1 MTDFEPA
8 LLRRIRALAAAQP
21 RVLVAIDGRCAAG
34 KTTLAASLQAQL
46 ECNVFHMD
54 DFFLRPE
61 QRTSERLHQPGGNV
75 DYERFLTEVLRPLH
89 DGQAVTYRPYDCHTQ
104 QLHAPVRAEVRAVSI
119 IEGSYSCHPALWDLY
134 DLHVFLSVGL
144 EEQRRRIAARSGEK
158 MLPMFTNVWIPMEET
173 YFAQFRVAERADLSR
188 EHGIG
193 LVNCQTKC
201 NRKQVQNPT
210 SPEQNGN

>member
-1 MTDFEPA
+1 MTDFETI
-8 LLRRIRALAAAQP
+8 LLQRI

-61 QRTSERLHQPGGNV
+61 QRTPERLRQPGGNV
-75 DYERFLTEVLRPLH
+75 VDYARFLTEVLRPLH
-89 DGQAVTYRPYDCHTQ
+89 DGQAVTYRPYDCHAQ

-119 IEGSYSCHPALWDLY
+119 IEGSYSCHPALWGLY

-188 EHGIG
+188 EH
-193 LVNCQTKC
+193 
-201 NRKQVQNPT
+201 
-210 SPEQNGN
+210 

>member
-46 ECNVFHMD
+46 ACNVFHMD

-61 QRTSERLHQPGGNV
+61 QRTPERLRQPGGNV
-75 DYERFLTEVLRPLH
+75 DFERFLTEVLRPLR
-89 DGQAVTYRPYDCHTQ
+89 DGAPVTYRPYDCRTQ
-104 QLHAPVRAEVRAVSI
+104 QLCAPVHAEARPVNL

-134 DLHVFLSVGL
+134 DLHVFLSVGP
-144 EEQRRRIAARSGEK
+144 EEQHRRIAARNGEK

-201 NRKQVQNPT
+201 NT
-210 SPEQNGN
+210 

>member
-1 MTDFEPA
+1 MTDFETI
-8 LLRRIRALAAAQP
+8 LLQRIRALAAAQP

-89 DGQAVTYRPYDCHTQ
+89 DGQAVTYRPYDCHAQ
-104 QLHAPVRAEVRAVSI
+104 QLHAPVRAEVRPVSI

-134 DLHVFLSVGL
+134 DLHVFLSVGP
-144 EEQRRRIAARSGEK
+144 EEQHRRIAARNGEK

-173 YFAQFRVAERADLSR
+173 YFARFQVAERADLCW
-188 EHGIG
+188 EH
-193 LVNCQTKC
+193 
-201 NRKQVQNPT
+201 
-210 SPEQNGN
+210 

>member
-8 LLRRIRALAAAQP
+8 LLLRIRALAAAQP

-46 ECNVFHMD
+46 ACNVFHMD

-61 QRTSERLHQPGGNV
+61 QRTPERLRQPGSNV
-75 DYERFLTEVLRPLH
+75 DFERFLTEVLRPLR
-89 DGQAVTYRPYDCHTQ
+89 DGAPVTYRPYDCRTQ
-104 QLHAPVRAEVRAVSI
+104 RLCAPVHAEARPVNL

-134 DLHVFLSVGL
+134 DLHVFLSVGP
-144 EEQRRRIAARSGEK
+144 EEQHRRIAARNGEK

-173 YFAQFRVAERADLSR
+173 YFARFQVAERADLCR
-188 EHGIG
+188 E
-193 LVNCQTKC
+193 N
-201 NRKQVQNPT
+201 
-210 SPEQNGN
+210 

>member
-1 MTDFEPA
+1 MTDFETV
-8 LLRRIRALAAAQP
+8 LLQRIRALAATQS

-54 DFFLRPE
+54 DFF
-61 QRTSERLHQPGGNV
+61 
-75 DYERFLTEVLRPLH
+75 LRPLH

-134 DLHVFLSVGL
+134 YLHVFLSVGL